1 MIGEKFGH
9 GEDKNKAAQ
18 LASHAILGATL
29 AYLNGGNPAAGGSA
43 AVASEAAADYLANQ
57 YKDVPAYKNGKGEF
71 EPNLL
76 PENVK
81 SSIRDLTAAIGAVV
95 GGTVGDSASNAQLA
109 GVIGQNAVENN
120 EFSIVT
126 EASNKQAGKTIAKM
140 RAECQ
145 AKGINPNSGA
155 CGQYHDT
162 RLRKDIS
169 DASGTLSDV
178 STAAGLYPTPA
189 SPYLLGAGTLLGT
202 ASTLLDDEKSIY
214 QKGAEIGLSLVAGA
228 AASKVVS
235 GVKTLDGDR
244 LYSETVEKIFSEASG
259 KVAEK
264 VPGGVISC
272 EKNPKQIRCGK

>member
-1 MIGEKFGH
+1 
-9 GEDKNKAAQ
+9 
-18 LASHAILGATL
+18 
-29 AYLNGGNPAAGGSA
+29 
-43 AVASEAAADYLANQ
+43 
-57 YKDVPAYKNGKGEF
+57 
-71 EPNLL
+71 
-76 PENVK
+76 
-81 SSIRDLTAAIGAVV
+81 
-95 GGTVGDSASNAQLA
+95 
-109 GVIGQNAVENN
+109 
-120 EFSIVT
+120 
-126 EASNKQAGKTIAKM
+126 M
-140 RAECQ
+140 RAEGQ

-162 RLRKDIS
+162 KLRKDIS
-169 DASGTLSDV
+169 DVSGTLSDV

-214 QKGAEIGLSLVAGA
+214 QKGAEIGLSSVAGA

-272 EKNPKQIRCGK
+272 EKNPKQIGCGK